1 MFEILKAVKHANNIT
16 GYQRVETN
24 NDYEDALNRLGE
36 MALII
41 PASELVLVEH
51 KPITF
56 DVKVTK
62 TKL

>member
-1 MFEILKAVKHANNIT
+1 MFEILRTLKQANNIT
-16 GYQRVETN
+16 GYQRVESN
-24 NDYEDALNRLGE
+24 NSYEDSLNRIGE

-41 PASELVLVEH
+41 PASELILVEH

-62 TKL
+62 TEL